1 MKNVIFGEENK
12 TRFLNLVF
20 YVIIKV
26 LYFNIYSMSD
36 KKEKFSFKKLFFMK
50 SFFGSLVGKIEISD
64 KPLNWLSIVFLIAF
78 DIFIFTNLLDWLESQ
93 SRNIEA
99 PYEKYSY
106 ECKELFTLNNVVN
119 WETKFSLINRDNY
132 WYLRKNINAPFYDE
146 NFKKD
151 NKADLCKTLLNKTA
165 EIKNNPDFISLY
177 NKLENIQNILSRLEN
192 EKYNYEYDYE
202 EFREDYKAWLWAYN
216 DRLTDIKN
224 DRIRSDYNKILAEI
238 SLRQTEKKK
247 IISELNNLSEI
258 KDLNKY
264 INENKEQFIS
274 EEENYRFW
282 YPVYVTLME
291 SILIFPILIFTVLLY
306 NFAIKRRLRILSILA
321 SNLALISGLFAF
333 FILIKVI
340 YWILPH
346 KFFANVITYLA
357 SIKALAIWNYVL
369 TIFGILLFGLLMY
382 SSQKWFEKYK
392 KIKEEQ
398 AKQRELLNKERIGK
412 ERYWKKTCIDCN
424 TKLLDWASHCS
435 NCWADQYKECSKCK
449 NRMPR
454 AYSHCEKCGTKN

>member
-1 MKNVIFGEENK
+1 MA
-12 TRFLNLVF
+12 
-20 YVIIKV
+20 
-26 LYFNIYSMSD
+26 D

-99 PYEKYSY
+99 PHEKYSY
-106 ECKELFTLNNVVN
+106 VCRDLFNSNDTAL
-119 WETKFSLINRDNY
+119 WKRKFELINRNNDR
-132 WYLRKNINAPFYDE
+132 YLRKDINAPFYDE

-151 NKADLCKTLLNKTA
+151 NKSDLCKTLLNK
-165 EIKNNPDFISLY
+165 IKKVKANYNFNSLY
-177 NKLENIQNILSRLEN
+177 TKLNNKQTRLLGLENKKRSYEN
-192 EKYNYEYDYE
+192 DYN
-202 EFREDYKAWLWAYN
+202 EFREDYKAWLRSYD
-216 DRLTDIKN
+216 DRLSEIKN
-224 DRIRSDYNKILAEI
+224 ESIRDDYNKILSEI
-238 SLRQTEKKK
+238 KLRKSELSK
-247 IISELNNLSEI
+247 IINELNNLWEI

-291 SILIFPILIFTVLLY
+291 SILIFPILIFTILLY

-369 TIFGILLFGLLMY
+369 TIFWILLFGLLMY
-382 SSQKWFEKYK
+382 SSKKWFEKYK

-454 AYSHCEKCGTKN
+454 AYSHCEKCWTKN